1 MKISRKKKVQY
12 IEFIVQNM
20 WKMFYFDNQM
30 TCFITLTAVS
40 SEAFKVPTRLGYFW
54 IVWWNTQAR
63 CDIKMLYGVQIK
75 HDRLQQLQYA
85 FELYD
90 K

>member
-40 SEAFKVPTRLGYFW
+40 SEAFKVPTRLGYF
-54 IVWWNTQAR
+54 
-63 CDIKMLYGVQIK
+63 
-75 HDRLQQLQYA
+75 
-85 FELYD
+85 
-90 K
+90 